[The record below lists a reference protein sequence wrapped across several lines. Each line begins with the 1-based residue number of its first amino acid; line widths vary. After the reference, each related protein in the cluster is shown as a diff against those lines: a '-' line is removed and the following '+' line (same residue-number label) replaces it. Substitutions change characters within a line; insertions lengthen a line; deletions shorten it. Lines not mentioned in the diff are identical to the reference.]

1 MTRLTNGR
9 RAGERLRDGPAGVGV
24 EVVVVRKKGE
34 SGSECEERRASN
46 RGRPIVN
53 NVQKRLRP
61 RLGVVKL
68 RIWLA
73 AEFGKIPYPEHE
85 PSCSTA
91 RHALHPQHPRIC
103 ARFGA
108 AIEKNWE
115 STYMCSLARSFGA
128 VVVSIQ
134 SRASNRSLACGHP

>member
-1 MTRLTNGR
+1 M
-9 RAGERLRDGPAGVGV
+9 
-24 EVVVVRKKGE
+24 
-34 SGSECEERRASN
+34 
-46 RGRPIVN
+46 
-53 NVQKRLRP
+53 
-61 RLGVVKL
+61 GVVEL

-85 PSCSTA
+85 PSCSIA
-91 RHALHPQHPRIC
+91 RHALHLQHPRIC

-115 STYMCSLARSFGA
+115 STYTCSLAHLFGV

-134 SRASNRSLACGHP
+134 SRASNRSPACDHP